1 MVSKADVTL
10 PQATPEVAEVVEVAS
25 LSGTVRGMVSIAVEE
40 EDLRLFLS
48 DPDLDSRLL
57 LLLSLLLVLPSFDM
71 VMEEAARG
79 AENGK
84 CVRCQAR
91 AECSGTE
98 ASFGRV
104 SMMWRLPKI
113 VRGAA

>member
-71 VMEEAARG
+71 VMEKLREGRRMENVFAA
-79 AENGK
+79 K
-84 CVRCQAR
+84 LVRNAVGRRQALGEFR
-91 AECSGTE
+91 
-98 ASFGRV
+98 
-104 SMMWRLPKI
+104 
-113 VRGAA
+113 